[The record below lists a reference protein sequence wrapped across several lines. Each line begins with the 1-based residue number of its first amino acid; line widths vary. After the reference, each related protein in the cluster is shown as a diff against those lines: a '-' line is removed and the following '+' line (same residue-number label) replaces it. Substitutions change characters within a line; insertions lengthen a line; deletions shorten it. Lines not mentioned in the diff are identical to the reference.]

1 MYFSCSTTGSISFFH
16 ERRRRQIGLKIC
28 YPSFVWRFTSEAK
41 VKSVL
46 FVNLHRSSCCTQK
59 VKDQPRLFVLYSS
72 IIWLL
77 FHFSSLLTSYLRDS
91 SSYVLSFVSELKKKR
106 GNVCTGPNW
115 EIYFRAKP
123 QLVLILSLQKRDNF
137 KPCCIL
143 EVNHFQGVFQFNFF
157 SSMFTQDLGNCNELY
172 YSIN

>member
-46 FVNLHRSSCCTQK
+46 FVNLHRSSSCTQK

-106 GNVCTGPNW
+106 QCLYRSKLGN
-115 EIYFRAKP
+115 
-123 QLVLILSLQKRDNF
+123 L
-137 KPCCIL
+137 
-143 EVNHFQGVFQFNFF
+143 F
-157 SSMFTQDLGNCNELY
+157 SSKTIAGADFVTPEEK
-172 YSIN
+172 